1 MNHELNFITPKM
13 SVFDE
18 LERLISAQKPNTD
31 PSQFFASLGSPSVSI
46 AVLDHG
52 EITTQCYS
60 TIGHN
65 VKTRFQACSISK
77 PVSAMAVMKLVEQ
90 GRLSLEDKI
99 APLLPEIIVEHLGPA
114 ALVQDITISHIL
126 SHTAGLTAWGFPGY
140 VAADHPS
147 PIDVILGTHGVNTT
161 PVKLAGIPGRQWRYS
176 GGGFIL
182 LQIAMEK
189 VTSLSF
195 PELMADLVLRPLEM
209 HDSCYGVPEH
219 GTDLAEAYLTGITPS
234 PAQWHY
240 LPEQATAGL
249 WTTPADLLKVIHALQ
264 KSFAGGENTFL
275 QKETAKLMLTEI
287 NSNQMSL
294 GWVAPKNPGTWF
306 GHTGSNDPG
315 YRCTA
320 MGTADLLGQKN
331 EAFSNAECGIAVM
344 TNSGLGVLPMFTA
357 LQTIKFLRGW
367 REAAT
372 AQTDMQFVAPLSL
385 PDRKV
390 RGEWREWQGRWSSE
404 YDEWTIDAD
413 GDGQPQARWRQ
424 TRPVRLLPAAICS
437 EIFQEGESLDLV
449 LDGVGSIL
457 RLAWRDGAR
466 SIDYMDPL
474 TYKTTKLSRP
484 RSKSLSL
491 DKE

>member
-1 MNHELNFITPKM
+1 MCVLQYWRMNHEFDLIKPKM

-18 LERLISAQKPNTD
+18 LEKLISAQKPNTD
-31 PSQFFASLGSPSVSI
+31 PSQFFALLGSPSVSI

-65 VKTRFQACSISK
+65 VKTQFQACSISK

-90 GRLSLEDKI
+90 GRLRPEDKI
-99 APLLPEIIVEHLGPA
+99 APLLPEIVVEHLGPA
-114 ALVQDITISHIL
+114 ALVQDITIAHIL

-140 VAADHPS
+140 AAADHPS
-147 PIDVILGTHGVNTT
+147 PINVILGTHGVNTT

-182 LQIAMEK
+182 LQMALERI
-189 VTSLSF
+189 TSLSF
-195 PELMADLVLRPLEM
+195 PELMAELVLRPLEM
-209 HDSCYGVPEH
+209 HDSCYGVPEN

-294 GWVAPKNPGTWF
+294 GWVAPKKPGTWF

-320 MGTADLLGQKN
+320 VGTADLLGQKN
-331 EAFSNAECGIAVM
+331 EAFSSAECGIAVM

-367 REAAT
+367 RE
-372 AQTDMQFVAPLSL
+372 
-385 PDRKV
+385 
-390 RGEWREWQGRWSSE
+390 WQGRWSSE

-413 GDGQPQARWRQ
+413 GEGQPQARWRQ
-424 TRPVRLLPAAICS
+424 TRPARLLPAAICS

-457 RLAWRDGAR
+457 RLAWRDGAQ

-474 TYKTTKLSRP
+474 TYKTTKLSRA
-484 RSKSLSL
+484 RSESLSL